1 VSANAAGGPVA
12 ILAGGGVLPGLIA
25 DALVAQ
31 GRKPVV
37 FAIDGEADPATI
49 LAGEVHPVRWGEL
62 GRVIKTMESTE
73 CTEAVFIGGISRRP
87 DLKAIRP
94 DLGAL
99 RILPRILSLMRG
111 GDDSLLVGLATIFE
125 EHGVPLVSPLAV
137 APALALPEGVLAG
150 KVSDDGRETAR
161 RAVAA
166 ARAIGRLDIGQA
178 AVAVGRRVVAVE
190 DAGGTD
196 DLLRRIASLRERGR
210 IPPSGGVLVK
220 CMKPHQDP
228 RLDVPGLG
236 PHTAESA
243 RRAGLDGVAAEAGR
257 TIVAGMPETLAAFH
271 AAGIFLLG
279 LPPPEMSEGG

>member
-1 VSANAAGGPVA
+1 MSAEAAGGPVA
-12 ILAGGGVLPGLIA
+12 ILAGGGALPGLIA
-25 DALVAQ
+25 QAILAR
-31 GRKPVV
+31 GRKPVT
-37 FAIDGEADPATI
+37 FAIAGEASPDAI
-49 LAGEVHPVRWGEL
+49 QVGEVHPVRWGEL
-62 GRVIKTMESTE
+62 GRVMKIMESAG
-73 CTEAVFIGGISRRP
+73 CTEAIFIGGISRRP

-99 RILPRILSLMRG
+99 KILPRILSLMRG

-125 EHGVPLVSPLAV
+125 EHGVRLVSPLAV
-137 APALALPEGVLAG
+137 APSLALAEGALVG
-150 KVSDDGRETAR
+150 KVSDDARETAR
-161 RAVAA
+161 RAAEA

-196 DLLRRIASLRERGR
+196 DLLRRIANLRERGR

-220 CMKPHQDP
+220 CMKPQQDP

-236 PHTAESA
+236 AHTAESA

-257 TIVAGMPETLAAFH
+257 TIVAGVPETLAAFQ
-271 AAGIFLLG
+271 AAGLFLLG
-279 LPPPEMSEGG
+279 LPGPSEGG